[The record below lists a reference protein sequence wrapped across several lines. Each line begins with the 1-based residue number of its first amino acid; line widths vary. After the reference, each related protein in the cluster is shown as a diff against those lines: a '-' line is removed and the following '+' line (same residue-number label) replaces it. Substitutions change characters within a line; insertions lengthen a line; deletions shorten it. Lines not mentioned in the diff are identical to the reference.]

1 MKTALKLSLLALI
14 GAAPLALIANT
25 ASAAIVCNE
34 AGDCWH
40 VHRDYSYPPE
50 AHIIIH
56 PDNWRWHSGDHYVW
70 REHQGRGYWHDG
82 EWKDF

>member
-14 GAAPLALIANT
+14 GAAPLALVANT

-40 VHRDYSYPPE
+40 AHRDYSYPPK
-50 AHIIIH
+50 ARIIIH
-56 PDNWRWHSGDHYVW
+56 PDNWRRHS
-70 REHQGRGYWHDG
+70 RERQGRGYWRDG
-82 EWKDF
+82 EWKVF